1 MSQRKVIAVIP
12 ARMGSS
18 RFPGKP
24 LAQIL
29 DLPMIE
35 HVRRRVMLCKAID
48 EVVVATCDQEIVDTV
63 REAGGK
69 AVMTA
74 DSHERCTDR
83 VAEAMQE
90 LNGDI
95 VVIVQ
100 GDEPLLMPI
109 ALNHL
114 VNPFTQDP
122 TINCVNL
129 ISKIT
134 TPEDLADVDIV
145 KAILAETG
153 DVMYFTRA
161 AAPYQRVEGQR
172 PMFRQTGLSAF
183 SHSFLTEFTALTPTQ
198 LEIIESVDF
207 LRILGHGYKIRASIY
222 GNRTIGVD
230 RPDDVLTVE
239 NEIRDNPEQSEIYN
253 RIMVL

>member
-35 HVRRRVMLCKAID
+35 HVRRRVMLCEAID

-63 REAGGK
+63 QEASGK

-83 VAEAMQE
+83 VAEAMQD
-90 LNGDI
+90 LSGDI
-95 VVIVQ
+95 VVVVQ
-100 GDEPLLMPI
+100 GDEPLLMPE
-109 ALNHL
+109 ALSHL
-114 VNPFTQDP
+114 VDPFLQDQ

-129 ISKIT
+129 ISRIS
-134 TPEDLADVDIV
+134 TPEDLTDVDIV

-153 DVMYFTRA
+153 DVMCFTRA

-172 PMFRQTGLSAF
+172 PMYRQTGLSAF
-183 SHSFLTEFTALTPTQ
+183 SRTFLTEFTELSPTQ

-207 LRILGHGYKIRASIY
+207 LRILGHGHKIRASVY
-222 GNRTIGVD
+222 DNRTIGVD
-230 RPDDVLTVE
+230 RPTDVCKVE
-239 NEIRDNPEQSEIYN
+239 SEIRGNPEQLAIYN
-253 RIMVL
+253 QIMA